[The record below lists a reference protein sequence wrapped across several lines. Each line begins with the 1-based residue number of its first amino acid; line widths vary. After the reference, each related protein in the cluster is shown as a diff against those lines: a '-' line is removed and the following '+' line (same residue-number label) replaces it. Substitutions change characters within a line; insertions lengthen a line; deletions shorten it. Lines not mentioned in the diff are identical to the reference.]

1 MKTLPGSQLYVMAHF
16 YFCLMA
22 GVDASIIVLPLY
34 YEIYQGVDTPKLMTG
49 KIITII
55 INTFQ
60 K

>member
-1 MKTLPGSQLYVMAHF
+1 MAHF

>member
-1 MKTLPGSQLYVMAHF
+1 MAQF

-22 GVDASIIVLPLY
+22 GGDASIILLPLY
-34 YEIYQGVDTPKLMTG
+34 YEIYRGVDTPKLMTG
-49 KIITII
+49 KIITIL